1 MQDLQ
6 IILQINTDYKIQISA
21 VNIDSAYLFVY
32 SQYKMEPGDKLV
44 TIYQAMGQPE
54 AEIIRGRLEVEGILA
69 IFKYESL
76 GSVYGLTVDGLG
88 QVKVQVPA
96 KYAER
101 ALEIIS
107 IEAGETEADGY

>member
-1 MQDLQ
+1 
-6 IILQINTDYKIQISA
+6 
-21 VNIDSAYLFVY
+21 
-32 SQYKMEPGDKLV
+32 MEAGDKLV

-54 AEIIRGRLEVEGILA
+54 AEIIKGRLEVEGIPA

-96 KYAER
+96 KYAEKS
-101 ALEIIS
+101 LEIIS
-107 IEAGETEADGY
+107 VEAYETEIDED

>member
-1 MQDLQ
+1 
-6 IILQINTDYKIQISA
+6 
-21 VNIDSAYLFVY
+21 
-32 SQYKMEPGDKLV
+32 MEPGDKLV

-76 GSVYGLTVDGLG
+76 GSVYGLTVNGLG

-96 KYAER
+96 KYADR
-101 ALEIIS
+101 ALELIS
-107 IEAGETEADGY
+107 VDAGETEMDGD

>member
-1 MQDLQ
+1 MQ
-6 IILQINTDYKIQISA
+6 
-21 VNIDSAYLFVY
+21 
-32 SQYKMEPGDKLV
+32 PGDKLV

-54 AEIIRGRLEVEGILA
+54 AEIIRGRLEVEGIPAML
-69 IFKYESL
+69 KYESI

-101 ALEIIS
+101 ALAVIS
-107 IEAGETEADGY
+107 AEGNSTAEE